1 MEGSPCVGSSTND
14 AMDNIMSLFALWRYV
29 EHTSCNH
36 TDPTTAI
43 RIVTSRI
50 IWGQIIVW
58 IWDKSR
64 ECKNV
69 LLHAE
74 IPFHFG
80 YVMCWWWW
88 WWWHWGSNVCLS
100 QVNKRH
106 HRPLCQKHT
115 LSGMAST
122 EHDVIISRS
131 LPRSCSRT
139 WMQCLKVDEGCL
151 NDHQGHC
158 RQPVQGNGYMHC
170 RHSNKGTIFKVVP
183 TRWWEDPFV
192 DVKLIIAGF

>member
-1 MEGSPCVGSSTND
+1 MLSPSHHHLSTELYNLRLWKESPVCGKQYKWRYGQYI
-14 AMDNIMSLFALWRYV
+14 IMSLLWRYV

-36 TDPTTAI
+36 TDPTTVI

-58 IWDKSR
+58 RWYKSR
-64 ECKNV
+64 ERKNA
-69 LLHAE
+69 LLHAD

-80 YVMCWWWW
+80 YVMCYCW
-88 WWWHWGSNVCLS
+88 WWWHWRGNICLS

-115 LSGMAST
+115 LLGMAST
-122 EHDVIISRS
+122 EYDTIISRV

-139 WMQCLKVDEGCL
+139 LIWRMKVDEKCWD
-151 NDHQGHC
+151 DHQELC
-158 RQPVQGNGYMHC
+158 SQQVQGNGYMHC
-170 RHSNKGTIFKVVP
+170 RHSKGYNT
-183 TRWWEDPFV
+183 
-192 DVKLIIAGF
+192 